1 MGKGGAIL
9 GLLGILIGAGALG
22 FTFIVWSNQNNI
34 QSQITGLQPQEIW
47 YRYYGD
53 IYDVTTINTYLT
65 IPNMTLTIDLK
76 NQASISLL
84 FTGVA
89 YLEGSISGRSDLIFY
104 YYLDET
110 IISDPIARVGTF
122 YGNNSYYYQSVA
134 LQYFIEGW
142 SAGTHNISMFVR
154 STVAIN
160 SIGYYSLTV
169 QSFPA

>member
-9 GLLGILIGAGALG
+9 GLLGMLIGAGALG
-22 FTFIVWSNQNNI
+22 FTFIVWNSQNNI
-34 QSQITGLQPQEIW
+34 QSQITGLEPQDAW
-47 YRYYGD
+47 YRYYGA

-65 IPNMTLTIDLK
+65 IPNMSLTIDLET
-76 NQASISLL
+76 QASISLL

-89 YLEGSISGRSDLIFY
+89 YLEGSVSGRSDLTFF

-110 IISDPIARVGTF
+110 IISDPFARVGTF
-122 YGNNSYYYQSVA
+122 YGNNSYYYHSVA

-154 STVAIN
+154 STVDIN
-160 SIGYYSLTV
+160 AIGYCSLSV
-169 QSFPA
+169 QSFSV